1 MITLV
6 FRKATRFISIQRMYP
21 NLYFFVKEI
30 FGVENNFGTAG
41 QNQSNSN
48 VPVNITESENAY
60 HLEVA
65 APGRNK
71 ENFSLKVENN
81 TLTIGYEVKKETEK
95 NELKQVRKEF
105 SYQSF
110 KRSFSLD
117 DKINAEGIEAKYEDG
132 ILKVTLPKKAEVKP
146 EVKQISIQ

>member
-1 MITLV
+1 MTVFKVNNRPTTRTWNGLV
-6 FRKATRFISIQRMYP
+6 NDLFADF
-21 NLYFFVKEI
+21 
-30 FGVENNFGTAG
+30 ENNFGAAG

-81 TLTIGYEVKKETEK
+81 TLTIGYEVNKETEK

-132 ILKVTLPKKAEVKP
+132 ILKITLPKKAEVKP
-146 EVKQISIQ
+146 EAKQISIQ